1 MVVLLVGL
9 KVLVEVI
16 DSLGEKRDLNLGGTR
31 IALVRCEFCDDFF
44 LFHLRLSSYGIY
56 PEPLSRTWRI
66 VPLGGRYYYFSIFL
80 SECKSNLP
88 EKFVFSFDYFV
99 DFSDIRFQIL
109 LGSESLD
116 SVFGVEHSFGNGV
129 RARGE
134 IVRRLLHD
142 VYVIYAGFS
151 GLGPAHVLVIPRLIF
166 LSVHIIRNISRPP
179 QNFSRRGDH
188 IRNDGIFEIGALL
201 FEPGSRFET
210 KAVHG
215 DVFRARFHR
224 FPNAE
229 RKFFEALVRQSRD
242 KVGVDFKTEFRR
254 HVESAIEVGGR
265 MPAPDSFECLVR
277 KTLRIDADSR
287 APVIFQKRQ
296 FFLGEY
302 VGPSRLH
309 RIFARRIAHLFHGLQ
324 NSFEITRLQN
334 QRSSAADIYAAE
346 LSDERFAGSD
356 FPFEAIEIRGQKL
369 PRFIDG
375 RRDKGTV
382 GTLGG
387 TKGNR
392 NEKIGVSVLFF
403 VYSLLRLQ
411 YFFHE

>member
-1 MVVLLVGL
+1 M
-9 KVLVEVI
+9 
-16 DSLGEKRDLNLGGTR
+16 
-31 IALVRCEFCDDFF
+31 
-44 LFHLRLSSYGIY
+44 
-56 PEPLSRTWRI
+56 
-66 VPLGGRYYYFSIFL
+66 
-80 SECKSNLP
+80 
-88 EKFVFSFDYFV
+88 
-99 DFSDIRFQIL
+99 
-109 LGSESLD
+109 
-116 SVFGVEHSFGNGV
+116 
-129 RARGE
+129 
-134 IVRRLLHD
+134 
-142 VYVIYAGFS
+142 
-151 GLGPAHVLVIPRLIF
+151 
-166 LSVHIIRNISRPP
+166 
-179 QNFSRRGDH
+179 
-188 IRNDGIFEIGALL
+188 
-201 FEPGSRFET
+201 
-210 KAVHG
+210 HG

-411 YFFHE
+411 YFFHERNIFLAHPHFFKERPKIPARLFFHICELRGPDPRQSPPGHLFLI